1 MLILK
6 IFFKGI
12 RFEFVKLFYKT
23 NLISKNSYYSFV
35 SKELDWIEKEKERLG
50 IKND

>member
-6 IFFKGI
+6 MFFREI
-12 RFEFVKLFYKT
+12 RFEFVKLIYKT

-35 SKELDWIEKEKERLG
+35 SKELQWIKKEKERLG
-50 IKND
+50 IKE